1 MSKARLA
8 ALVGAILLA
17 FAGSGHAA
25 VVRLDGSLT
34 LAPAGGASSS
44 IGTRVGASG
53 QTPSYYQLIVDPS
66 WSDPAGLTA
75 LLAEPVA
82 GGVSYALY
90 VDTDASLAASD
101 TGTLLARWSQGTP
114 GSEFPFYDYL
124 LGAGQ
129 FVLEVGT
136 FASQPPASSRISALP
151 LPGATWLFG
160 SGLLA
165 FLWISA
171 RHRL

>member
-8 ALVGAILLA
+8 ALAGATLLA
-17 FAGSGHAA
+17 FAGCGHAA
-25 VVRLDGSLT
+25 VAPLDGSLT
-34 LAPAGGASSS
+34 LAPAAGATFNAGAGGGSGES
-44 IGTRVGASG
+44 TR
-53 QTPSYYQLIVDPS
+53 YYQLIVDPS
-66 WSDPAGLTA
+66 WADPADLTA
-75 LLAEPVA
+75 FLAEPVGSA
-82 GGVSYALY
+82 AWYALY
-90 VDTDASLAASD
+90 ADVDASLAASD
-101 TGTLLARWSQGTP
+101 TGTLLARWSQGTTP
-114 GSEFPFYDYL
+114 ASDFPFYSYL

-136 FASQPPASSRISALP
+136 FASQPPVSAKVSALP